1 VVKLRKYI
9 LAGFSVATLCVHAAQ
24 AKDIKFSPGT
34 FTILGGI
41 EDTQLASVTVP
52 APNAPSLAQDDM
64 SGENR
69 SIINFQSS
77 LFPGTILVR
86 TKERKLYFILPD
98 SKAIMYRVG
107 VGREGFQWAGK
118 NSITRKA
125 VWPSWTPPQVMIKRE
140 AEKGH
145 IIPDFM
151 EGGPQN
157 PLGARA
163 LYIGSTDFRIHGTT
177 QPWSIGHAV
186 SSGCIRMLNEHVI
199 ELYDRVKVGASVVVE

>member
-1 VVKLRKYI
+1 MRKYFQ
-9 LAGFSVATLCVHAAQ
+9 AGFAAIALCGHAAQ
-24 AKDIKFSPGT
+24 AKEIKFSPDT
-34 FTILGGI
+34 FMILGGM
-41 EDTQLASVTVP
+41 EDTQLASATMP
-52 APNAPSLAQDDM
+52 NQKAPKLNQDDM

-69 SIINFQSS
+69 SIIDFQSS
-77 LFPGTILVR
+77 LTPGSILVR

-98 SKAIMYRVG
+98 GKAIMYRVG
-107 VGREGFQWAGK
+107 VGREGFQWSGK
-118 NSITRKA
+118 NSISRKA
-125 VWPSWTPPQVMIKRE
+125 TWPTWTPPPVMIKRE

-163 LYIGSTDFRIHGTT
+163 MYIGSTDFRIHGTT

-199 ELYDRVKVGASVVVE
+199 DLYDRVKIGATVVVE